1 MVRASSMEPVSAR
14 LPSDIY
20 LWLASLEIDGAP
32 TNSDKIRVLLSQL
45 KRQHDGAFDL
55 ATAHNWVRDLMSRVR
70 DALVTAEQEAGRH
83 SEVLATTL
91 DHLTA
96 MLAMIISS
104 RAASAAEAAQLE
116 DALVRRSF
124 SMTESLLRQAAT
136 TDASAFDPTVV
147 RRHLPATLELAT
159 LLNTA
164 SIHEQQGDNHG

>member
-45 KRQHDGAFDL
+45 KRQHDGALDIT
-55 ATAHNWVRDLMSRVR
+55 TAHNWVRELTSRVR
-70 DALVTAEQEAGRH
+70 DGSVIAEQEAGRH
-83 SEVLATTL
+83 SDVLASIL

-96 MLAMIISS
+96 LLAVTISS
-104 RAASAAEAAQLE
+104 SATSAADFAQLE
-116 DALVRRSF
+116 DTLVRRSF

-136 TDASAFDPTVV
+136 TEASAFDPAVV
-147 RRHLPATLELAT
+147 RRHIPATLELAT

-164 SIHEQQGDNHG
+164 SNHE

>member
-45 KRQHDGAFDL
+45 KRQHDGALDL
-55 ATAHNWVRDLMSRVR
+55 ATAHNWVRELTSRVR
-70 DALVTAEQEAGRH
+70 DRAVIAEQESGRH
-83 SEVLATTL
+83 SDVLASIL

-96 MLAMIISS
+96 LLAVAISS
-104 RAASAAEAAQLE
+104 SATSSADFAQLE
-116 DALVRRSF
+116 DTLVRRSL

-136 TDASAFDPTVV
+136 TEASAFDPAVV
-147 RRHLPATLELAT
+147 RRHIPATLELAT

-164 SIHEQQGDNHG
+164 SNHE